1 MNPHQE
7 TLNTWNKVAQLYQE
21 KFMDL
26 EMYNESYVLFCAA
39 IEKSKASVLEIGC
52 GPGNISKQLLTL
64 RNDFS
69 MYGIDF
75 SESMIMLAQ
84 KNNPT
89 AQFEVMDARDI
100 LKLNKSF
107 DGIIAG
113 FCLPYLSSEESI
125 QFIIDASALLNNN
138 GILYISFVEGDPTL
152 SGFLAASTGDRTY
165 FYFHELNVLTKGI
178 MDAGFEAPQMLHV
191 NYGDA
196 NSKQELHTI
205 LIAKKL

>member
-7 TLNTWNKVAQLYQE
+7 TITTWNKVAQLYQE

-52 GPGNISKQLLTL
+52 GPGNITKQLLSI

-69 MYGIDF
+69 IHGIDF
-75 SESMIMLAQ
+75 SSNMIELAQ

-89 AQFEVMDARDI
+89 VQFEVMDARNI
-100 LKLNKSF
+100 LKLNITF

-113 FCLPYLSSEESI
+113 FCLPYLSEEESLKLI
-125 QFIIDASALLNNN
+125 ADASTLLNNN
-138 GILYISFVEGDPTL
+138 GILYISFVEGDPTR
-152 SGFLAASTGDRTY
+152 SGFHASSTGDRTY
-165 FYFHELNVLTKGI
+165 FYYHKLTNITNGFI
-178 MDAGFEAPQMLHV
+178 DAGFENPRVIHV
-191 NYGDA
+191 NYVNA
-196 NSKQELHTI
+196 NSKQEVHTI

>member
-1 MNPHQE
+1 MNPQQE

-26 EMYNESYVLFCAA
+26 EMYNESYAIFCDA
-39 IEKSKASVLEIGC
+39 IVKSNAMILEIGC
-52 GPGNISKQLLTL
+52 GPGNITKQLLKL
-64 RNDFS
+64 RNNFS
-69 MYGIDF
+69 IYGIDF
-75 SESMIMLAQ
+75 SETMITLAQ

-89 AQFEVMDARDI
+89 ATFEVMDARDI
-100 LKLNKSF
+100 LKLNKTY

-113 FCLPYLSSEESI
+113 FCLPYLTGEESI
-125 QFIIDASALLNNN
+125 QLISDASTLLNKN

-165 FYFHELNVLTKGI
+165 FYFHELKVLTKEI
-178 MDAGFEAPQMLHV
+178 MDAGFVSPQVLHV

-196 NSKQELHTI
+196 NSKQEIHTI
-205 LIAKKL
+205 LIAKKF